1 MKCNNIVAIIPA
13 AGKGSRLSP
22 FPCPKELFPVGYQN
36 IEIDGKIQKR
46 PKVVSQYLV
55 ENLVSA
61 GAERIFFIL
70 GEGKHDI
77 MRYYGDGKRFG
88 TNITYLYQEELRGMP
103 SAIDLARYWQKDDTV
118 LFGMPD
124 TILEPR
130 NSFETLL
137 QYHNEIQ
144 AVLTLGLFPTDNPS
158 KFGMV
163 DIDED
168 ANVIY
173 TIDKPKAT
181 HLKNMWGIACW
192 SPEFTA
198 LIDEFLNRNEYRGK
212 EIVLGDVFDYA
223 LELKLK
229 VKGLVFEEGQ
239 YIDIGTTTELNQAL
253 KQFHL

>member
-1 MKCNNIVAIIPA
+1 MSHSNSVAIIPA

-22 FPCPKELFPVGYQN
+22 FPCPKELFPVGYQD
-36 IEIDGKIQKR
+36 IKIDGKTEKR
-46 PKVVSQYLV
+46 PKVISQYLV
-55 ENLVSA
+55 ENLVAA
-61 GAERIFFIL
+61 GAERIFIIL

-88 TNITYLYQEELRGMP
+88 TNITYLYQEELCGMP
-103 SAIDLARYWQKDDTV
+103 AAIDLARCWMKEDTV

-124 TILEPR
+124 TIIEPR
-130 NSFETLL
+130 DNFETLL
-137 QYHNEIQ
+137 RYHHEQQ
-144 AVLTLGLFPTDNPS
+144 AVLTLGLFPTDNPT

-163 DIDED
+163 ELDDN
-168 ANVIY
+168 ANVTH

-181 HLKNMWGIACW
+181 NLENMWGTACW
-192 SPEFTA
+192 SPEFTQ
-198 LIDEFLNRNEYRGK
+198 LIDEFLNKNAYRGQ

-229 VKGLVFEEGQ
+229 VKGLVFQDGQ
-239 YIDIGTTTELNQAL
+239 YIDIGTTNELNQAL